1 MPQLMFGDRSHQD
14 FAIFEAWQKSA
25 NELYQDFEYAEADLD
40 PFNFNEVAC
49 VSFLAA
55 AAGRAR
61 FAPLME
67 SNLIKASTSKAVAG
81 EWKGRADL
89 LLFAGG
95 KRYIFE
101 FKTCWRNPKECQ
113 ISECLS
119 LAEKDAASIPSDQNT
134 FRYAAI
140 ITSFDGSEDFS
151 RCEKYQDSIFS
162 FAVMRSDDL
171 SGAFFYF
178 REVKATC

>member
-1 MPQLMFGDRSHQD
+1 MQLSYGDRTHPD
-14 FAIFEAWQKSA
+14 FAVFEAWQKTA
-25 NELYQDFEYAEADLD
+25 NELYRDFEDAEADFD

-67 SNLIKASTSKAVAG
+67 SNLTKTYANDSGSYG
-81 EWKGRADL
+81 GWNGRADL

-101 FKTCWRNPKECQ
+101 FKTCWRDPKEYQ
-113 ISECLS
+113 IKRCLD
-119 LAEKDAASIPSDQNT
+119 LAEKDALAIPATDDTN
-134 FRYAAI
+134 RYAGI
-140 ITSFDGSEDFS
+140 VTCFDNS
-151 RCEKYQDSIFS
+151 RALENCERYNDCTFS
-162 FAVMRSDDL
+162 FTIKRSDNA

-178 REVKATC
+178 REK